1 MYFLQFKKQ
10 YGISLLPEAFN
21 NVTLG
26 DLLFVGSLGKRPT
39 SIITSLPTHIYNLFG
54 YQAVIS
60 RKKWQKRISGF
71 KNETLLETPLLSQR
85 LVASPALI
93 KTIKNDFLALLLLN
107 FIEDPSVIEVA
118 FSHLQQQNMSIKSRK
133 RIRKLIL
140 RSPKEDGEN
149 YKRRILTVNM
159 ATRLY
164 FGDLCIITD
173 KKNSLEID
181 RLLLHYPIKPINL
194 YLEEDKH
201 IYEFSFKENPFCMIL
216 EPLTDF
222 GAG

>member
-26 DLLFVGSLGKRPT
+26 DLMFVYSEYKRPI
-39 SIITSLPTHIYNLFG
+39 SVIANLPSNIYNLFM

-60 RKKWQKRISGF
+60 RKKWRKRISGF
-71 KNETLLETPLLSQR
+71 SEVAMVETPLLANR
-85 LVASPALI
+85 VIASPSLI
-93 KTIKNDFLALLLLN
+93 KAIKNDFLDLILLN
-107 FIEDPSVIEVA
+107 FKEDTSVIEIA
-118 FSHLQQQNMSIKSRK
+118 FSHLQQQDMPLKSRK
-133 RIRKLIL
+133 LIRKLIL
-140 RSPKEDGEN
+140 RSPKENGAT
-149 YKRRILTVNM
+149 YKRKIQMVNI

-164 FGDLCIITD
+164 YGDLCLITD
-173 KKNSLEID
+173 QKNALEID
-181 RLLLHYPIKPINL
+181 RLLLHYPIKPLDQYI
-194 YLEEDKH
+194 EDGRYV
-201 IYEFSFKENPFCMIL
+201 YEFSFKENPFCMIL

>member
-1 MYFLQFKKQ
+1 MYFLQFKHK
-10 YGISLLPEAFN
+10 YGISFLPEAFN

-26 DLLFVGSLGKRPT
+26 DLMFVNSQDKRPM
-39 SIITSLPTHIYNLFG
+39 SIITNLPAHIYNLFR

-60 RKKWQKRISGF
+60 RKKWQKGISGF
-71 KNETLLETPLLSQR
+71 KNETLVDTPLLSQR
-85 LVASPALI
+85 LIASPSLI
-93 KTIKNDFLALLLLN
+93 KAIKNDFLDLVLLHFN
-107 FIEDPSVIEVA
+107 EDTSAIEVA
-118 FSHLQQQNMSIKSRK
+118 FSHLQQQDMPLKSRK

-149 YKRRILTVNM
+149 YKKRILTVNI

-164 FGDLCIITD
+164 YGDLCFITD
-173 KKNSLEID
+173 KKNALEID
-181 RLLLHYPIKPINL
+181 RLLLHYPIKPLGQYI
-194 YLEEDKH
+194 EDGRYV
-201 IYEFSFKENPFCMIL
+201 YEFSFKENPFCMIL